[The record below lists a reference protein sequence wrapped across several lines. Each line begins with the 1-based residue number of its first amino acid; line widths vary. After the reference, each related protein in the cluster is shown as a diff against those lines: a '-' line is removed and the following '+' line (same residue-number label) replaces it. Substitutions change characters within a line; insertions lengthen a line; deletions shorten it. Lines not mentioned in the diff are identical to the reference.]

1 MLSESQSATNV
12 SPAQVPSDDES
23 QLVLGTPIPTT
34 TMPSD
39 FFLLRAHMRSLE
51 PAPKRK
57 PSEKLKMGV
66 HLGTCAHWNVEHGY
80 GFISPDAP
88 AAIPEIKDRDLY
100 VGNRSLQRSGIKFL

>member
-1 MLSESQSATNV
+1 
-12 SPAQVPSDDES
+12 
-23 QLVLGTPIPTT
+23 
-34 TMPSD
+34 
-39 FFLLRAHMRSLE
+39 MRSLE

-100 VGNRSLQRSGIKFL
+100 VGSRSLARSGIKFLQRGDRVSFDVGKSKDGRPEAINVQIIEALMAA

>member
-1 MLSESQSATNV
+1 
-12 SPAQVPSDDES
+12 
-23 QLVLGTPIPTT
+23 
-34 TMPSD
+34 
-39 FFLLRAHMRSLE
+39 
-51 PAPKRK
+51 
-57 PSEKLKMGV
+57 MGV